1 VTQEL
6 ELERT
11 DLADSPKP
19 KLVEPKPSIHN
30 VPAKPKRRITRWL
43 ALLATLAIA
52 AAGSRLW
59 LESRGFE
66 TTDDAQVDGHFH
78 SPSSRISGTVI
89 YVNPKAEN
97 NQFVEAG
104 TLLVELDPRDYEAE
118 LDHAKVD
125 LDTRR
130 AEALSAQVTV
140 PIVDASAFSRVRAS
154 EAAAQEAIA
163 AVNEAEA
170 NLVAAEHRLQQD
182 QATSDR
188 AERDR
193 VRHQA
198 LVEKH
203 EISRSEYDSRQ
214 TEAISAAEAVEADLA
229 AIQSSQHKIAQAK
242 SLVAQREAEV
252 EAARTAP
259 QQLADA
265 KAKTQTANGHLEQE
279 AADVRTARLNLSYTK
294 IFAPVS
300 GIVGRKT
307 VEVGHRVQPG
317 QALMILV
324 PLDDIWVTAN
334 FKETQLKGMKA
345 GEPVRIHVDTLDRDF
360 NGYVEN
366 MPGAAGP
373 LFSLFPPENA
383 TGNYVKVVQ
392 RFPVRIRLNANEDP
406 QHLLRP
412 GMSSRHR
419 CRARIGPWRTGHH
432 GAGPGR
438 SATDSAQDHTPT
450 LSRHVQP
457 FGCRGS
463 HVALQHVHAGN
474 GLPALRAGEGFSGI
488 GIRLLLRAR

>member
-1 VTQEL
+1 MTKEL
-6 ELERT
+6 ELEQT
-11 DLADSPKP
+11 APDDSPKP
-19 KLVEPKPSIHN
+19 KLVESKPVAHN
-30 VPAKPKRRITRWL
+30 VPAKPKRSITRLL
-43 ALLATLAIA
+43 ALFATLGIA
-52 AAGSRLW
+52 AAGTRLW

-66 TTDDAQVDGHFH
+66 TTDDAQVDGHFN
-78 SPSSRISGTVI
+78 SLSSRISGTVI

-104 TLLVELDPRDYEAE
+104 TLLVELDPRDYEVD
-118 LDHAKVD
+118 LDHAKAN
-125 LDTRR
+125 LDTRK

-140 PIVDASAFSRVRAS
+140 PIVDASAFNRVRAS
-154 EAAAQEAIA
+154 EAAAQEAFA
-163 AVNEAEA
+163 TVNEAEA
-170 NLVAAEHRLQQD
+170 NLAVAQHRLQQD
-182 QATSDR
+182 QATSER

-193 VRHQA
+193 VRYQA

-203 EISRSEYDSRQ
+203 EISRSEYDARQ
-214 TEAISAAEAVEADLA
+214 TEAISAAQAVEADLA

-265 KAKTQTANGHLEQE
+265 KAKTQTANGHLEQA
-279 AADVRTARLNLSYTK
+279 AADVHSARLNLSYTK
-294 IFAPVS
+294 IYAPVS

-324 PLDDIWVTAN
+324 PLDDIWITAN

-345 GEPVRIHVDTLDRDF
+345 GEPVRLHVDTLDRDF

-392 RFPVRIRLNANEDP
+392 RFPVRIRLSANEDP

-412 GMSSRHR
+412 GMSVEPSVKVR
-419 CRARIGPWRTGHH
+419 
-432 GAGPGR
+432 
-438 SATDSAQDHTPT
+438 
-450 LSRHVQP
+450 
-457 FGCRGS
+457 
-463 HVALQHVHAGN
+463 
-474 GLPALRAGEGFSGI
+474 
-488 GIRLLLRAR
+488 